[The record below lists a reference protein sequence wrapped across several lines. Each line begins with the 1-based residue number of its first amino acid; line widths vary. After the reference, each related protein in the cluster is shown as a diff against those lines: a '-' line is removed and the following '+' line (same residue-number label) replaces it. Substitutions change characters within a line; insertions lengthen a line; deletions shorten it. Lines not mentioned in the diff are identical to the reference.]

1 MIFASVLKLILSQVT
16 FCLRLYFPHSLTILG
31 WIILSFLNTKN
42 MKDKPIS
49 SISNKSYQVE
59 VD

>member
-1 MIFASVLKLILSQVT
+1 MLSYDIC
-16 FCLRLYFPHSLTILG
+16 FCIKINPKPSHFNFK
-31 WIILSFLNTKN
+31 FLNTKN

-49 SISNKSYQVE
+49 SIRNKSYQVE